1 METMTTLFTAWESTI
16 DEYKDQPNVEIEI
29 RLGKVNRGTFDTN
42 VGQDTFEKVLRRLRK
57 YEGWE
62 STKESQSTVY
72 MDTAAGK
79 RVVMNDITDE
89 MESCVVK
96 KRLLV
101 KDQVL
106 DGFLVDAR
114 LGISSEVPYDREADT
129 EENFTRVKKRKRYSF
144 VRKGLSIDLSEV
156 SGDADDKDSEEATEY
171 QIELEILNP
180 PVNAADRH
188 QVFNIVY
195 KISDICK
202 IMV

>member
-1 METMTTLFTAWESTI
+1 MTTLFTAWESTI

-144 VRKGLSIDLSEV
+144 VRKGLSIDMSEV